1 MMGQPVV
8 EFVKRRLVKV
18 GRSRLGQ
25 LIIQSS
31 LKWQKD
37 NCVDMGAA
45 LAYYAI
51 FSLPPMILVLLS
63 IFGFIVGP
71 NTAIYNQ
78 ILFFA
83 REGLP
88 PIASQTVE
96 TVLFQLNQDRFGVG
110 AIGFVLLLIAA
121 SGFFSALDRAFDV
134 IWQVQHHPPGQQ
146 TMRTVAK
153 SFIRR
158 RIFSFALV
166 FGAGLLLVVTLLTNI
181 VIRVILRLI
190 QEFSGLVEFIQLD
203 TIVTVS
209 SLQFISSFLI
219 LLLVLMVLFKT
230 LPTVRIAWTDVGLG
244 AGITAILLLMLQN
257 LVSRSVISI
266 GSQFQSYGVVGGVM
280 VLMLW
285 IFLTSQIFFWGGEFT
300 YVYTQMLGSRQH
312 QRKPS
317 RSR

>member
-1 MMGQPVV
+1 MSGQPVV
-8 EFVKRRLVKV
+8 EFVKHRLVRV
-18 GRSRLGQ
+18 SRSRLGQ
-25 LIIQSS
+25 LIIQAS

-37 NCVDMGAA
+37 NCADMGAA

-51 FSLPPMILVLLS
+51 FSLPPTILVILS

-71 NTAIYNQ
+71 NTAVYNQ
-78 ILFFA
+78 ILLFA
-83 REGLP
+83 QEGLP

-96 TVLFQLNQDRFGVG
+96 TVLFQLNQDRIGVG
-110 AIGFVLLLIAA
+110 LIGFVLLLIAA

-134 IWQVQHHPPGQQ
+134 IWQVHHAQPGSP
-146 TMRTVAK
+146 TMRHVAK
-153 SFIRR
+153 NFIRR

-166 FGAGLLLVVTLLTNI
+166 FGAGLLLIVTLLANI
-181 VIRVILRLI
+181 IIRVILRLI
-190 QEFSGLVEFIQLD
+190 REFSGLVEFVQLD
-203 TIVTVS
+203 TIVTVN
-209 SLQFISSFLI
+209 SLQLISSFLI

-230 LPTVRIAWTDVGLG
+230 LPTVRIAWADVWLG

-300 YVYTQMLGSRQH
+300 YVYTQMLGSRRQLR
-312 QRKPS
+312 QPPR
-317 RSR
+317 